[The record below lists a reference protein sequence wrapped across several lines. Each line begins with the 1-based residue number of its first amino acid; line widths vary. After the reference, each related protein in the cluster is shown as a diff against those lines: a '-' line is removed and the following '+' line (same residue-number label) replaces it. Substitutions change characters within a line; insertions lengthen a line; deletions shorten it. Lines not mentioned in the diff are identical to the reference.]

1 MEGQQS
7 PEGTPVGVAPGV
19 EWGRLRSAAAALTS
33 LTALA
38 ATGLVAGPAVAE
50 SPGGPCALPRTAA
63 HHSLGVD
70 SWDSA
75 YPRPV
80 GNLDAVMIFL
90 SFPDSV
96 PLNSPDDLAR
106 DHFPATSQFFARAS
120 YGKFA
125 LRPHP
130 QHQWVP
136 MPKSS
141 TGYGIKRDWDSP
153 RRSAYLRD
161 AVAAADSTV
170 DFSRYDV
177 VYLVA
182 DPDAPG
188 VDADA
193 TKVVNL
199 EQPLHADGTDIKR
212 VVTVFESHPPD
223 HNVLAHETG
232 HAFDLPD
239 LYHRP
244 TDGKGDWDTYV
255 GDWDVMG
262 SQFGLAPDLFAWHKW
277 KLGWLDQR
285 SVRCVQKSE
294 LITLETVEAAPGG
307 SLGTRLAVVR
317 TGEDTALAIEA
328 RSSMGNDR
336 DTCAEGVLLYR
347 VQAETA
353 SGGGPIEVVDTH
365 PDTEACWDRSVYPP
379 LADAPLG
386 VGETFTMPGTPG
398 ERTRVQVVDRT
409 RSGAWTI
416 RITTA

>member
-1 MEGQQS
+1 
-7 PEGTPVGVAPGV
+7 
-19 EWGRLRSAAAALTS
+19 
-33 LTALA
+33 
-38 ATGLVAGPAVAE
+38 
-50 SPGGPCALPRTAA
+50 
-63 HHSLGVD
+63 
-70 SWDSA
+70 
-75 YPRPV
+75 
-80 GNLDAVMIFL
+80 
-90 SFPDSV
+90 
-96 PLNSPDDLAR
+96 
-106 DHFPATSQFFARAS
+106 
-120 YGKFA
+120 
-125 LRPHP
+125 
-130 QHQWVP
+130 
-136 MPKSS
+136 
-141 TGYGIKRDWDSP
+141 
-153 RRSAYLRD
+153 
-161 AVAAADSTV
+161 
-170 DFSRYDV
+170 
-177 VYLVA
+177 
-182 DPDAPG
+182 
-188 VDADA
+188 
-193 TKVVNL
+193 
-199 EQPLHADGTDIKR
+199 
-212 VVTVFESHPPD
+212 
-223 HNVLAHETG
+223 
-232 HAFDLPD
+232 
-239 LYHRP
+239 
-244 TDGKGDWDTYV
+244 
-255 GDWDVMG
+255 MG

-336 DTCAEGVLLYR
+336 ETCAEGVLLYR